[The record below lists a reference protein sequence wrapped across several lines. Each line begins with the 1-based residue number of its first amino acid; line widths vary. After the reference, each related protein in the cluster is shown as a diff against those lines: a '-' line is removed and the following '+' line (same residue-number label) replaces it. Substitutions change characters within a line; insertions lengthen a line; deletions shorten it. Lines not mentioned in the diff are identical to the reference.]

1 MIEDGAIDWGEG
13 GPKPAAEGFD
23 MEARQKSIYEWVRQ
37 VRGGVLGGAF
47 TIERHMSAAIVY
59 FMLGDRVKLDEV
71 QAAFDEGLLTPLTF
85 ERRNNVVL
93 LIAPS
98 FLTEDE
104 VKTLR
109 SDLNELRTIRN
120 SMAHKPF
127 WFHPELNE
135 KGEVFNLVP
144 MIQRGKAHIALT
156 TSFIEKLN
164 EKIGSLIERSSKLA
178 AAVVEQEVG
187 KKDNGL
193 SGGN

>member
-1 MIEDGAIDWGEG
+1 MIEDGAMDWGEG

-47 TIERHMSAAIVY
+47 TIERHTSAAIVY
-59 FMLGDRVKLDEV
+59 FMLGDRVKRDDV

-93 LIAPS
+93 LIAPN

-109 SDLNELRTIRN
+109 ADLNELRTIRN

-127 WFHPELNE
+127 WFHPELND

-144 MIQRGKAHIALT
+144 MIQRGKAPLALT

-164 EKIGSLIERSSKLA
+164 EKIGSLIERSSNLA
-178 AAVVEQEVG
+178 VAVVEQEVR
-187 KKDNGL
+187 KKE
-193 SGGN
+193 